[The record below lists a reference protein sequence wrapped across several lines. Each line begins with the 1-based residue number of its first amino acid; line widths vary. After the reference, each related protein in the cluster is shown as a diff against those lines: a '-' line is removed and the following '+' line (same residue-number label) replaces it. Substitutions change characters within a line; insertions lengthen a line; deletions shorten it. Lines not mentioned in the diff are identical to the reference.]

1 MRIERV
7 LTVPGRERSTDR
19 QRPDQNP
26 YQNQT
31 PRDPPGPVLQAAAWQ
46 RALRVVRGQL
56 N

>member
-1 MRIERV
+1 MRTEH
-7 LTVPGRERSTDR
+7 VPTAPDR
-19 QRPDQNP
+19 QRPDQNQTP

-31 PRDPPGPVLQAAAWQ
+31 PPDPPGPVLQAAAWQ